1 MRASLREDAGFT
13 SVNFMLMALVLVVAI
28 GAISAELWH
37 LVAEH
42 REVAGLTD
50 GAAIAGASAV
60 NVDALRADP
69 PSVVLDPGHA
79 QARACAYLQANG
91 GVAACP
97 GAEAVIVV
105 TADTVTV
112 SMRRGVD
119 LTLMRI
125 FSGLD
130 PSADTSPIEVAASST
145 AGVATR

>member
-1 MRASLREDAGFT
+1 MRASLRSDAGFT
-13 SVNFMLMALVLVVAI
+13 SVTFILMTLVLVVAV
-28 GAISAELWH
+28 GAIAAELWH

-42 REVAGLTD
+42 REVAGLAD

-60 NVDALRADP
+60 DVDELRADP
-69 PSVVLDPGHA
+69 PSVVLKPEHA
-79 QARACAYLQANG
+79 EARACAYLQANG
-91 GVAACP
+91 GVGACP
-97 GAEAVIVV
+97 GSEADIVV

-112 SMRRGVD
+112 TMRRDVE

-145 AGVATR
+145 AGLATR